1 MAGIASAVNEDEW
14 LITPGANE
22 ESDDELRDRTRN
34 QFNLVGNYH
43 SDAIY
48 RSMIASVL
56 GLSVDRIYFLHD
68 APRGPGTANAY
79 LLLDSGEISQ
89 PFIDAVND
97 YVNTLG
103 HHGHGDDLQCY
114 AMPETSHTLAVTV
127 YVKSVENMEAEDLSA
142 LKTGITDLIRCAF
155 RENANYDVKKTQPY
169 SRYSFSNLGREI
181 HKAFPVVDS
190 LHFSLTDIVSELSV
204 PRLSGLTVEIEND

>member
-1 MAGIASAVNEDEW
+1 
-14 LITPGANE
+14 
-22 ESDDELRDRTRN
+22 
-34 QFNLVGNYH
+34 
-43 SDAIY
+43 
-48 RSMIASVL
+48 
-56 GLSVDRIYFLHD
+56 
-68 APRGPGTANAY
+68 
-79 LLLDSGEISQ
+79 
-89 PFIDAVND
+89 
-97 YVNTLG
+97 
-103 HHGHGDDLQCY
+103 
-114 AMPETSHTLAVTV
+114 
-127 YVKSVENMEAEDLSA
+127 ENMEAEDLSA

>member
-1 MAGIASAVNEDEW
+1 M
-14 LITPGANE
+14 
-22 ESDDELRDRTRN
+22 
-34 QFNLVGNYH
+34 
-43 SDAIY
+43 
-48 RSMIASVL
+48 
-56 GLSVDRIYFLHD
+56 
-68 APRGPGTANAY
+68 
-79 LLLDSGEISQ
+79 
-89 PFIDAVND
+89 
-97 YVNTLG
+97 NTQG

>member
-1 MAGIASAVNEDEW
+1 MFVSS
-14 LITPGANE
+14 T
-22 ESDDELRDRTRN
+22 
-34 QFNLVGNYH
+34 Q
-43 SDAIY
+43 
-48 RSMIASVL
+48 
-56 GLSVDRIYFLHD
+56 
-68 APRGPGTANAY
+68 
-79 LLLDSGEISQ
+79 
-89 PFIDAVND
+89 
-97 YVNTLG
+97 G